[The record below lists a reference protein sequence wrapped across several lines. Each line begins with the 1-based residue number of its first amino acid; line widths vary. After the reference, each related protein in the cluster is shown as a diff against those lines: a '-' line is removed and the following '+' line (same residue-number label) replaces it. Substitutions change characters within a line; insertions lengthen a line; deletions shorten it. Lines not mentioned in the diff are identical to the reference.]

1 MQILNFVVD
10 LKDSDKLS
18 SFLTLK
24 GKFYTLAIANN
35 PLMILVEILLW
46 QDQNK
51 NMAHTPQRRRQSF
64 EKYFSKV
71 CHPGSWIWRPYFRF
85 WFLFLL
91 CRSPKMRENVE
102 ILERQNI
109 ASGGFTGW
117 FLGPRGPLV
126 LPLVGPCAVCLQE
139 FLLLLLLLL
148 LHTRSQSPLSPWWP
162 PRPCHPW

>member
-18 SFLTLK
+18 SLLTLK

-71 CHPGSWIWRPYFRF
+71 CHPATSLQYRIEC
-85 WFLFLL
+85 L
-91 CRSPKMRENVE
+91 K
-102 ILERQNI
+102 
-109 ASGGFTGW
+109 
-117 FLGPRGPLV
+117 V
-126 LPLVGPCAVCLQE
+126 L
-139 FLLLLLLLL
+139 
-148 LHTRSQSPLSPWWP
+148 
-162 PRPCHPW
+162 

>member
-1 MQILNFVVD
+1 
-10 LKDSDKLS
+10 
-18 SFLTLK
+18 
-24 GKFYTLAIANN
+24 
-35 PLMILVEILLW
+35 
-46 QDQNK
+46 
-51 NMAHTPQRRRQSF
+51 MAHTPQRRWQSF

-91 CRSPKMRENVE
+91 CRSPKMMENVE

-126 LPLVGPCAVCLQE
+126 LPLVGPCAVRLQE

-148 LHTRSQSPLSPWWP
+148 LHTRSHSPMVSGH
-162 PRPCHPW
+162 PCHPGDPPGPVTHDNPEEPASCKWSSGGAGLLQIIIWGGRPLANDHPEGPASCTW